1 VRVVADSHA
10 ALWYANGSQR
20 LSERAR
26 RALADAEDEP
36 GGIVVSVATLIDLW
50 YVTQTTQGVSA
61 GDLDG
66 LRVGML
72 SSPAVTLYAVDV
84 AVSDAY
90 VGIDRGLVSDPWD
103 RLIVATAIA
112 LEVPLVTRDGA
123 IRASG
128 LVESLW

>member
-1 VRVVADSHA
+1 MRVVADSHA

-20 LSERAR
+20 LSGPAR
-26 RALADAEDEP
+26 RALANAEDEL

-61 GDLDG
+61 GDLG
-66 LRVGML
+66 RLRVGML
-72 SSPAVTLYAVDV
+72 SSPAVELYPVDV

-90 VGIDRGLVSDPWD
+90 IGIDRGLISDPWD
-103 RLIVATAIA
+103 RLIVATALA

-128 LVESLW
+128 LVETLW